1 MRPRGEQ
8 GMALLMVLVL
18 VAVMSALAVG
28 ILEDV
33 RFAVRRTANAQSVGQ
48 ARWYALGAE
57 GLARAQL
64 ARLAKLDPERTTLR
78 GDWNDKVFR
87 FPIENGTLQGR
98 VMDGTGCFNLNSVV
112 QGQGEQLQ
120 ARVLG
125 GAQFQAL
132 AVALGAPQREAELLA
147 AALTD
152 WIDSDVVRERGGA
165 EDEAYARGSKP
176 YRTAGALMAEVS
188 ELRAVRGVTP
198 ELYARLRPLLCA
210 LPTADLS
217 PINVNTLGSD
227 RAVLITMLTDG
238 AVSLDAARQ
247 ALARRPPGGWS
258 SIDSFWRDEALAD
271 AAPGGEAYQ
280 QVQMRTRFFNLETEV
295 VFGDAEVVSSAL
307 FEQDAAG
314 DVRLVARR
322 WTRDE

>member
-1 MRPRGEQ
+1 
-8 GMALLMVLVL
+8 MALLMVLVL

-33 RFAVRRTANAQSVGQ
+33 RFAVRRSTNAQSVGQ

-57 GLARAQL
+57 ALAKAQL
-64 ARLAKLDPERTTLR
+64 TRLAKADPERTSLR
-78 GDWNDKVFR
+78 GDWNGRVFR

-98 VMDGTGCFNLNSVV
+98 VQDATGCFNLNSVV
-112 QGQGEQLQ
+112 QGAGEQLEP
-120 ARVLG
+120 RVLG

-132 AVALGAPQREAELLA
+132 AVALGVSPREAQSLA

-152 WIDSDVVRERGGA
+152 WIDSDLVRELGGA
-165 EDEAYARGSKP
+165 EDEAYARVAKP
-176 YRTAGALMAEVS
+176 YRTSGSLMAEVS

-198 ELYARLRPLLCA
+198 DIYARLRPMICA

-217 PINVNTLGSD
+217 PININTLPPE

-238 AVSLDAARQ
+238 AISPDAAS
-247 ALARRPPGGWS
+247 AVLARRPPGGWS
-258 SIDSFWRDEALAD
+258 GVDAFWREPALAE
-271 AAPGGEAYQ
+271 AAPAGEAYQ
-280 QVQMRTRFFNLETEV
+280 QIQMRTRYFSLETEAA
-295 VFGDAEVVSSAL
+295 FGDAEVVSSAL
-307 FEQDAAG
+307 FEQDTAG
-314 DVRLVARR
+314 EVRLVARR